1 MKVALEYLLKA
12 FFQVNNFL
20 PYSQKTNFVQM
31 STMKCTLA
39 QILKKVR
46 IYVLR

>member
-20 PYSQKTNFVQM
+20 PYSKKTNFVQM
-31 STMKCTLA
+31 STMKYTLA